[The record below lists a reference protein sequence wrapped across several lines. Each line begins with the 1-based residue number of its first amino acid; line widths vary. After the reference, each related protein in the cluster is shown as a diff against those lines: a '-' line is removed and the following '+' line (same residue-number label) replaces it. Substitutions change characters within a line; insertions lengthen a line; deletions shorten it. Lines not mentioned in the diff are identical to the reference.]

1 MVGVEGFVILVKE
14 IIVKYIGSNVYVVNY
29 VFEDLGIYVLKV
41 LWVDKYI
48 LGSFFYVIVWVC
60 VNICVKYEDNIEKK

>member
-48 LGSFFYVIVWVC
+48 LGSFFYVIV
-60 VNICVKYEDNIEKK
+60 